1 MRKAG
6 REVDRLDYLR
16 PEQGEEENVG
26 ERRLEAQGDKSN
38 AIANRK
44 PREAGMRNVMK

>member
-26 ERRLEAQGDKSN
+26 ERRLEARVTKAMQLRIGSLEKW
-38 AIANRK
+38 
-44 PREAGMRNVMK
+44 V